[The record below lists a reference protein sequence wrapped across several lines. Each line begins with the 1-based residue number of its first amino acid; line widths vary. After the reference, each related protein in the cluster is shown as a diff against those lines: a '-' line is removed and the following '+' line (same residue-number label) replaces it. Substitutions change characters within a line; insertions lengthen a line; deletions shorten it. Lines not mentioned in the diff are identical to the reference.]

1 MYRYEIDSAA
11 SPPCYRLTERGN
23 EDKGD
28 EERRVLAVFQKVLS
42 VELRDAYL
50 TTVVEQV
57 RKTLHIPHT
66 KYMILTKVCFAGST

>member
-1 MYRYEIDSAA
+1 MFICRYEIDSAA

-50 TTVVEQV
+50 TTVIEQV
-57 RKTLHIPHT
+57 RSQNNFVFLN
-66 KYMILTKVCFAGST
+66 ILRN